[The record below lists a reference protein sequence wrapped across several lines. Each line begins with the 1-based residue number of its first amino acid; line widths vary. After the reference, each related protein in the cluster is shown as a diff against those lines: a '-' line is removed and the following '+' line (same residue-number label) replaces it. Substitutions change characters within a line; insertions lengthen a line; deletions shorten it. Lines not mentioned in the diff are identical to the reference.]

1 MMKIHKKT
9 LTGSWFGFGVVL
21 TNVLVLFHLHV
32 AVDWTSTLGIGVSLG
47 IGTIV
52 GTYCGRI
59 WGVVIIKLGT
69 KKTSDILR
77 AIGYGL
83 LIGLITLYA
92 IMFIMILISYFQTK
106 FMVLLQQ
113 AEYLEII
120 VSLIKIPV
128 LALFG
133 TLMGCILEPLVLLMS
148 GLGGGLLYLV
158 RRQVLRLSQG
168 V

>member
-1 MMKIHKKT
+1 MKIHKKI

-21 TNVLVLFHLHV
+21 TNVLVLLHLHV
-32 AVDWTSTLGIGVSLG
+32 PIDRTSMLGIGMSLG

-52 GTYCGRI
+52 GTYCGRV
-59 WGVVIIKLGT
+59 WGVVIIQLGT
-69 KKTSDILR
+69 KKTSDIWR

-83 LIGLITLYA
+83 LIGLITFFA
-92 IMFIMILISYFQTK
+92 IIFMMTLVSFFQTK
-106 FMVLLQQ
+106 FMDLLQQ
-113 AEYLEII
+113 DEHLKII
-120 VSLIKIPV
+120 ISLIKIPV

-148 GLGGGLLYLV
+148 GLGGGLLYLL